1 VLFLKRQ
8 LPIIIAFIS
17 GILMW
22 ARYYIP
28 TEGSITMQDEFTRW
42 ARIIVGFASLLGIL
56 SLLHHHWSKIKLKRP
71 GFGYSWV
78 TISAFV
84 VMAGAGLLPI
94 HFPGFAEVQNQ
105 SASFHKWMYDYL
117 FVPMQA
123 TMFSILAFF
132 IASAAFRAFRARSL
146 EASALL
152 LAACIV
158 MVGRVPVGDYL
169 ASHLVAGA
177 GTDKVFHFFDL
188 PTIASWL
195 LNVPNTAAA
204 RGILLGVLLSQIAI
218 SVRII
223 FGIERT
229 YMGGGD

>member
-1 VLFLKRQ
+1 MLFLKRQ
-8 LPIIIAFIS
+8 LPIIIGFVM

-28 TEGSITMQDEFTRW
+28 TSGSETLQDEFTRW

-56 SLLHHHWSKIKLKRP
+56 SLLHHHWNKIKLKRP
-71 GFGYSWV
+71 GFGYSWI
-78 TISAFV
+78 TIGAFL
-84 VMAGAGLLPI
+84 VMAGTGLLPI
-94 HFPGFAEVQNQ
+94 PIPGFAEMQNQ

-152 LAACIV
+152 LAACIM
-158 MVGRVPVGDYL
+158 MVGRVPVGDWL
-169 ASHLVAGA
+169 ASRLMVG
-177 GTDKVFHFFDL
+177 DFHFFDL

-195 LNVPNTAAA
+195 LNVPNSAAQ
-204 RGILLGVLLSQIAI
+204 RGILLGVLLSQVAI

>member
-1 VLFLKRQ
+1 MLFLKRQ
-8 LPIIIAFIS
+8 LPIIIAFIM

-28 TEGSITMQDEFTRW
+28 TAGSETLQDEFTRW

-56 SLLHHHWSKIKLKRP
+56 SLLHHHWSKIKLKKA
-71 GFGYSWV
+71 GFGYSWI
-78 TISAFV
+78 TIGAFL
-84 VMAGAGLLPI
+84 VMAGAGLFPI
-94 HFPGFAEVQNQ
+94 PIPGFAEVQNQ
-105 SASFHKWMYDYL
+105 SASFHKWMYDFL

-152 LAACIV
+152 LAACIM
-158 MVGRVPVGDYL
+158 MVGRVPVGDWL
-169 ASHLVAGA
+169 ASKLMIGN
-177 GTDKVFHFFDL
+177 FHCFDL

-195 LNVPNTAAA
+195 LNVPNSAAQ
-204 RGILLGVLLSQIAI
+204 RGILLGVLLSQVAI